1 VFEPSLGKV
10 LDPISKTKPK
20 GLGGV
25 APVTEHMSSNF
36 EAQCRGKRESQSV
49 CLYLSLSLSLQPRLA
64 LNSTSSCLR
73 FPSAGTIGAH
83 YHARIPEC
91 LLCHL

>member
-49 CLYLSLSLSLQPRLA
+49 CLYLSLSLSPAQAGLE
-64 LNSTSSCLR
+64 LNIIMPQVPKCWDYRCTLPCQDS
-73 FPSAGTIGAH
+73 
-83 YHARIPEC
+83 
-91 LLCHL
+91 